1 MPQRKPT
8 ITDIADRAGVSK
20 TTVSR
25 VLNDKPDVSPETRES
40 ILKIVEEMRFVPNLV
55 AKGLSS
61 GGVNLL
67 SMLLPS
73 LAWPWV
79 LEVIRGVAERVEQSA
94 YELVLFTTNSQERN
108 KELFTK
114 TLASGFTDG
123 LIAIVPPG
131 ALSDLSEIY
140 TDGFPVVLIDDRG
153 HHPEFPSVVVANY
166 SGAYQATSH
175 LLEQDH
181 TSIAFISGPLEYG
194 CNQDRQRGY
203 SAALSDA
210 AVSPREELIRE
221 GDFTKESGY
230 AEAHVL
236 LELAEPPTA
245 IFAANDLM
253 AFGVMEAVEN
263 SGLSVPKDIAVV
275 GFDDIPQASIIR
287 PALTT
292 VRQPMYKMGQ
302 TAVEM
307 VLSLVEGEQLPE
319 INVKLETE
327 LVVRKSSIA
336 SL

>member
-1 MPQRKPT
+1 MPRKKQT
-8 ITDIADRAGVSK
+8 IADIADRAGVSK

-25 VLNDKPDVSPETRES
+25 VLNDKPDVSPETREA
-40 ILKIVEEMRFVPNLV
+40 ILKIVEEARFVPNLV

-108 KELFTK
+108 EELFTK

-131 ALSDLSEIY
+131 ALSNLSDIY
-140 TDGFPVVLIDDRG
+140 ANGFPVVLIDDRG

-175 LLEQDH
+175 LLEQNH

-194 CNQDRQRGY
+194 CNQERRRGY
-203 SAALSDA
+203 RAALSDA

-221 GDFTKESGY
+221 GDFTKASGY
-230 AEAHVL
+230 SETWSL
-236 LELAEPPTA
+236 LELAKPPTA

-253 AFGVMEAVEN
+253 AIGVMEALEK
-263 SGLSVPKDIAVV
+263 SGLSVPTDIAVV

-287 PALTT
+287 PALST

-307 VLSLVEGEQLPE
+307 VLGQVEGEQLPE
-319 INVKLETE
+319 IKVELETE
-327 LVVRKSSIA
+327 LVVRKSSNA
-336 SL
+336 SH

>member
-1 MPQRKPT
+1 MQQKKPT
-8 ITDIADRAGVSK
+8 IADIADRAGVSK

-25 VLNDKPDVSPETRES
+25 VLNDKPDVSPETREK

-61 GGVNLL
+61 GRVNLL

-94 YELVLFTTNSQERN
+94 YELVLFATNSEERN
-108 KELFTK
+108 EELFRK
-114 TLASGFTDG
+114 TFASGFTDG

-131 ALSDLSEIY
+131 ALSYLSEIY
-140 TDGFPVVLIDDRG
+140 ANGFPVVLIDDRG

-181 TSIAFISGPLEYG
+181 ASIAFISGPLEYG
-194 CNQDRQRGY
+194 CNQERKRGY
-203 SAALSDA
+203 LAALSDA
-210 AVSPREELIRE
+210 GVSPREELIRE
-221 GDFTKESGY
+221 GDFTKASGY
-230 AEAHVL
+230 AEAHAL

-253 AFGVMEAVEN
+253 AFGVIEAAEN

-287 PALTT
+287 PTLTT
-292 VRQPMYKMGQ
+292 VRQPMYEMGQ

-307 VLSLVEGEQLPE
+307 VLSQIEGEQLPE
-319 INVKLETE
+319 INVTLETE
-327 LVVRKSSIA
+327 LIVRQSSNT